1 MDTEWERKRDC
12 NGKNS
17 ESSENKNEK
26 QEKEWERTN
35 RGENRDNLKE
45 KNSRKDKIKRKGIKS
60 RVKKK
65 KRQRQ
70 KKEGGK
76 NKTKDK
82 VVQWERAVEDWA
94 DSTAWVL
101 LSNYLIVNNRPQR
114 CERPFIR
121 ADRVINPCWALGV
134 CMCVSERKQERE
146 KEKGLYFPFLPLSH
160 YPAGPN
166 WLIS

>member
-134 CMCVSERKQERE
+134 CVCVWV
-146 KEKGLYFPFLPLSH
+146 KESKRGKKRRVFIFLSCLYLTTLQV
-160 YPAGPN
+160 
-166 WLIS
+166 LIG

>member
-1 MDTEWERKRDC
+1 MRKKERLQR
-12 NGKNS
+12 KNS
-17 ESSENKNEK
+17 ESEEK
-26 QEKEWERTN
+26 KKMKSK

-45 KNSRKDKIKRKGIKS
+45 KNSRKDKIKRKGIES
-60 RVKKK
+60 HVKKK
-65 KRQRQ
+65 SVKG
-70 KKEGGK
+70 KKKKGGGK

-134 CMCVSERKQERE
+134 CVCVRVKESKRE
-146 KEKGLYFPFLPLSH
+146 KKRRVFIFLPCL
-160 YPAGPN
+160 YLTTLQV
-166 WLIS
+166 LIG